1 MSSPPPTG
9 IDPGPT
15 NPVGGSDVAGNGS
28 TPGQGPD
35 GPAIPWRP
43 HKPLKRPDLWPE
55 PWAGE
60 AYAQQAHVEA
70 RMRVAYQTQTQIA
83 DNHNETQISD
93 QQRQAVAS
101 AIDSLLGSVREAVKR
116 EEIPRRHWS
125 VKSNQGAGVG
135 EDGSADSNKSNK
147 NGRQS
152 PRLRKRRRR
161 ADRRQGT
168 SVEWAYS
175 HLHAAKTVLV
185 DLLSIEEVDTLI
197 PSATARIAT
206 CLDANDIRRL
216 NLDHLHN
223 ESSEARRRAGLKHAL
238 EIGYDA
244 SDQLH
249 TRARGFRN
257 MLYTAAA
264 VISILMLL
272 IMLAVAFFPW
282 ALPLCFEPTVPAPAA
297 TRSESGTDP
306 YAFRQVCP
314 SGQDKKENGMN
325 KLHEPSAGDVIIV
338 AGLGLLGGAL
348 AGAFAL
354 RKVSG
359 TSTPYDIPL
368 ALAVLKL
375 PIGALTAVTGILL
388 LGGGFVPG
396 FSELDSQRQI
406 LAYALLFGYAQQ
418 LATQFIDKHAKT
430 ILQSIPAKDETS
442 KRPTQPSQ
450 NVRQSSSNESRSVS
464 SEVTTYYRHDERAP
478 LA

>member
-1 MSSPPPTG
+1 MNSSEDTAK
-9 IDPGPT
+9 
-15 NPVGGSDVAGNGS
+15 NSRQAKPVGGSAAGNGS
-28 TPGQGPD
+28 TPGQGLDSSP
-35 GPAIPWRP
+35 IPWR
-43 HKPLKRPDLWPE
+43 HHRRLERSQLWPE

-70 RMRVAYQTQTQIA
+70 RMKIAYQTPIQIPDNHTQTQTA
-83 DNHNETQISD
+83 D
-93 QQRQAVAS
+93 QQRQAAAS
-101 AIDSLLGSVREAVKR
+101 AIDNLLGSVRDAVTR
-116 EEIPRRHWS
+116 EETPRRWWS
-125 VKSNQGAGVG
+125 VKNGAGV
-135 EDGSADSNKSNK
+135 K
-147 NGRQS
+147 
-152 PRLRKRRRR
+152 LRKRRRR
-161 ADRRQGT
+161 ADIRRGT

-185 DLLSIEEVDTLI
+185 DLLPVEEVDALL
-197 PSATARIAT
+197 PSAMARVAT

-216 NLDHLHN
+216 NLDQLQN
-223 ESSEARRRAGLKHAL
+223 EKSEARRRAGLKHAL

-257 MLYTAAA
+257 MLYVAAA
-264 VISILMLL
+264 VISVLM
-272 IMLAVAFFPW
+272 IIIVATVAFFPW
-282 ALPLCFEPTVPAPAA
+282 AMPLCFEPTVPSAAA
-297 TRSESGTDP
+297 TRNESGTESDTKSI
-306 YAFRQVCP
+306 RQVCP
-314 SGQDKKENGMN
+314 SGEDAKENGTA

-338 AGLGLLGGAL
+338 AALGLLGGAL
-348 AGAFAL
+348 AGAFAI

-359 TSTPYDIPL
+359 TSTPYDVPL

-418 LATQFIDKHAKT
+418 LGTQFIDKRAET

-442 KRPTQPSQ
+442 KRPTQRSQ
-450 NVRQSSSNESRSVS
+450 SVRQSNSNESRSIS
-464 SEVTTYYRHDERAP
+464 SEVTTYYST
-478 LA
+478 

>member
-1 MSSPPPTG
+1 MNSSKAMATN
-9 IDPGPT
+9 PGAT
-15 NPVGGSDVAGNGS
+15 NPVGGNAGAGNGS
-28 TPGQGPD
+28 APRQVPNGSG
-35 GPAIPWRP
+35 IPWSHHTHNLERP
-43 HKPLKRPDLWPE
+43 HLWPE

-60 AYAQQAHVEA
+60 AFAQQAHVEA
-70 RMRVAYQTQTQIA
+70 RMKVAYHTQTQIP
-83 DNHNETQISD
+83 EK
-93 QQRQAVAS
+93 QRRAAAF
-101 AIDSLLGSVREAVKR
+101 AIGNLLDSVREAVTR
-116 EEIPRRHWS
+116 EEIGRGRS
-125 VKSNQGAGVG
+125 VEASSDAVVG
-135 EDGSADSNKSNK
+135 NGGSAHGKRPANEDG
-147 NGRQS
+147 RQT
-152 PRLRKRRRR
+152 PKLRKRRRR
-161 ADRRQGT
+161 ADIWRGT

-185 DLLSIEEVDTLI
+185 DLLPIEEIDALI

-216 NLDHLHN
+216 SLDQLQN

-249 TRARGFRN
+249 NRARGFRN
-257 MLYTAAA
+257 ILYVAAA
-264 VISILMLL
+264 AISVLMLL
-272 IMLAVAFFPW
+272 IVLAVAFFPW
-282 ALPLCFEPTVPAPAA
+282 AMPLCFEPTVAAPAA
-297 TRSESGTDP
+297 TRSESGTESV
-306 YAFRQVCP
+306 RQVCP
-314 SGQDKKENGMN
+314 SGEDTKENGKE

-348 AGAFAL
+348 AGVFAI

-359 TSTPYDIPL
+359 TSTPYDVPL

-418 LATQFIDKHAKT
+418 LGTQFIDKRAKT

-450 NVRQSSSNESRSVS
+450 SVRQSSSSESRSVS
-464 SEVTTYYRHDERAP
+464 SEVTTYSRYDDFAI
-478 LA
+478 L